1 MAKAVGID
9 LGTTNSVVSV
19 LEGGEP
25 TVIPNAEGNRTTPS
39 IVGFAKSGEV
49 LVGEVAKRQAITNP
63 ERTIRSVK
71 RHMGTGWTIDIDGKA
86 YTPQEISAR
95 ILQKLK
101 RDAEAFLGDTV
112 NQAVITVPAYFDD
125 AQRTATK
132 EAGQIAGLE
141 VLRII
146 NEPTAAALAYGL
158 DKEGAE
164 QTVLVFDLGGGT
176 FDVSILEIG
185 EGVFEVK
192 STAGNTQLGG
202 DDWDQR
208 VIDWLVKTFKDT
220 EGVDLAVDKMAT
232 QRLKEAAEK
241 AKIELSA
248 VQETT
253 INLPFITAT
262 SEGPKHLDVKLTRAK
277 FQELT
282 EDLVEGCR
290 GPFEQAIKDAGLSKS
305 DIDHIVLVGG
315 STRMPAIQ
323 ELVQRLTGKEPHKGV
338 NPDEVVAVG
347 AAIQAGVLKGEV
359 KDVLL
364 LDVTPLSLGIE
375 TKGSIMHRLIERNT
389 TIPTKRSEVFT
400 TAEDNQ
406 PSVEIHVLQGEREMA
421 MYNKTLGKFQLVDL
435 PPAPQGIPQI
445 EVTFDIDANG
455 IVHVSAKDRATGKEQ
470 SITIT
475 GQSSLNKDDI
485 QRMVRDAE
493 QHAEDDR
500 RRRDEA
506 ETRNNADALVHRT
519 EKLLKDEGDKFTGE
533 EKDKVDSALSALK
546 QALSGTDSAAIRAAT
561 ETLMTASQAFAQRL
575 YEQASSSSAAGA
587 SSGASAPPNDDE
599 VVDAEIVDEPGEGR
613 A

>member
-1 MAKAVGID
+1 MPKAVGID

-25 TVIPNAEGNRTTPS
+25 TVIPNAEGSRTTPS
-39 IVGFAKSGEV
+39 VVGFAKSGEV

-63 ERTIRSVK
+63 DRTIRSVK
-71 RHMGTGWTIDIDGKA
+71 RQMGTSWAVEIDGKN

-112 NQAVITVPAYFDD
+112 TQAVVTVPAYFDD

-158 DKEGAE
+158 DKEGAD

-176 FDVSILEIG
+176 FDVSVLEIG

-192 STAGNTQLGG
+192 STAGNTHLGG

-208 VIDWLVKTFKDT
+208 IIDWLVKSFKDT
-220 EGVDLAVDKMAT
+220 EGVDLSADKMAL

-262 SEGPKHLDVKLTRAK
+262 SEGPKHLDLKLTRAK
-277 FQELT
+277 FQELVA
-282 EDLVEGCR
+282 DLVEACR
-290 GPFEQAIKDAGLSKS
+290 GPFEQAIKDAGLTKS
-305 DIDHIVLVGG
+305 DIDHVVLVGG

-323 ELVQRLTGKEPHKGV
+323 ELVQDMTGADPHKGV

-375 TKGSIMHRLIERNT
+375 TKGGIMHRLIERNT

-435 PPAPQGIPQI
+435 PPAQQGLPQI

-455 IVHVSAKDRATGKEQ
+455 IVHVSAKDRATSKEQ
-470 SITIT
+470 SMTIT
-475 GQSSLNKDDI
+475 GQSSLPKDDI
-485 QRMVRDAE
+485 ERMVRDAE
-493 QHAEDDR
+493 AHAEDDR
-500 RRRDEA
+500 RRREEA
-506 ETRNNADALVHRT
+506 EIRNNADTLVYRT
-519 EKLLKDEGDKFTGE
+519 EKLLKDEGDKFTGD
-533 EKDKVDSALSALK
+533 EKEKVESALK
-546 QALSGTDSAAIRAAT
+546 AVKDALAGSDPEAIKTAT
-561 ETLMTASQAFAQRL
+561 EALVTASQSFAQRL
-575 YEQASSSSAAGA
+575 YEQAGA
-587 SSGASAPPNDDE
+587 QDQQASASTTAASDDE
-599 VVDAEIVDEPGEGR
+599 VVDAEIVDEPDS
-613 A
+613 AQA